1 MAWQQYINRRNTIF
15 FSGAVLVS
23 SYLAAQYRQAE
34 IRKANVGTYHVEPAR
49 SGMTLISRS
58 MASGMLTKL
67 QVVVYDD

>member
-49 SGMTLISRS
+49 SGGGI
-58 MASGMLTKL
+58 
-67 QVVVYDD
+67 